1 MRLPVNQ
8 IARLAAS
15 LLLTTFLLSA
25 CGGLGG
31 AATNRILPQAV
42 NGPSS
47 DYPMVVGEPF
57 DIGGVTYTPVDR
69 MNFDAVGYAAIGTE
83 GGEGISAAHKT
94 LPLPSYVEVTS
105 LDSGRTILVRVERRG
120 PMTND
125 RLVELSPGA
134 AQQLELTADR
144 APVRVR
150 RVNPPEHERALLRS
164 GQRAPQRMDTPKA
177 LLAVLMRRIDPKT
190 PVLLSGAAPA
200 LPTGGEKPGQPP
212 RREPEAST
220 AGRSATK
227 PAPAEKPAASGPI
240 RAAAK
245 GNLVIQAG
253 AFASRANAD
262 ATAAKIGGRVEPA
275 GRLFRVRSGPFATRA
290 EAEAALA
297 KVRSAGYRD
306 ARIQRSN

>member
-8 IARLAAS
+8 IAPLAA
-15 LLLTTFLLSA
+15 LALLSS
-25 CGGLGG
+25 CGGQAGS
-31 AATNRILPQAV
+31 AMDRILPRAAS
-42 NGPSS
+42 GPAA
-47 DYPMVVGEPF
+47 DYPVVIGEPF
-57 DIGGVTYTPVDR
+57 DVAGVTYTPVDR

-83 GGEGISAAHKT
+83 GGEAISAAHKT

-134 AQQLELTADR
+134 AEQLGLTTDR
-144 APVRVR
+144 VPVRVR
-150 RVNPPEHERALLRS
+150 RVNPPEQERALLRS
-164 GQRAPQRMDTPKA
+164 GQRAPQRMETPKA

-190 PVLLSGAAPA
+190 PVLLSGAPPA
-200 LPTGGEKPGQPP
+200 LPAGGAKAGQPP
-212 RREPEAST
+212 RREPDTPT
-220 AGRSATK
+220 AARPPAQAEKPSA
-227 PAPAEKPAASGPI
+227 PAPARP
-240 RAAAK
+240 AAK
-245 GNLVIQAG
+245 GDLVIQVG

-290 EAEAALA
+290 QAEAALV

>member
-8 IARLAAS
+8 IAPLAA
-15 LLLTTFLLSA
+15 LALLSA
-25 CGGLGG
+25 CGGHGG
-31 AATNRILPQAV
+31 SAMDRILPRAA
-42 NGPSS
+42 NGPAA
-47 DYPMVVGEPF
+47 DYPVVVGEPF
-57 DIGGVTYTPVDR
+57 DVGGVTYTPVDR
-69 MNFDAVGYAAIGTE
+69 MNFDAVGYAAIGVE

-105 LDSGRTILVRVERRG
+105 LDSGNTILVRVERRG

-134 AQQLELTADR
+134 AQQLGLIADR
-144 APVRVR
+144 TPVRVR
-150 RVNPPEHERALLRS
+150 RVNPPEQERALLRS
-164 GQRAPQRMDTPKA
+164 GQRAPQRMETPKA

-200 LPTGGEKPGQPP
+200 LPAGSAKPGQPP
-212 RREPEAST
+212 RREPEAPT
-220 AGRSATK
+220 AARPAAK
-227 PAPAEKPAASGPI
+227 PAPAPAEKPAAPAPARRVASGD
-240 RAAAK
+240 
-245 GNLVIQAG
+245 LVIQVG
-253 AFASRANAD
+253 AFASRVNAE
-262 ATAAKIGGRVEPA
+262 ATATKIGGRVEPA

>member
-8 IARLAAS
+8 IAPLAA
-15 LLLTTFLLSA
+15 LALLSA
-25 CGGLGG
+25 CGGQGG
-31 AATNRILPQAV
+31 SAMDRILPRAA
-42 NGPSS
+42 NGPSA
-47 DYPMVVGEPF
+47 DYPVVIGEPF
-57 DIGGVTYTPVDR
+57 DVNGVTYTPVDR
-69 MNFDAVGYAAIGTE
+69 MNFDAVGYAAIGVE

-134 AQQLELTADR
+134 AEQLGLTADR

-150 RVNPPEHERALLRS
+150 RVNPPEQERALLRS
-164 GQRAPQRMDTPKA
+164 GQRVPQRMDTPKA
-177 LLAVLMRRIDPKT
+177 LLTVLMRRIDPAS
-190 PVLLSGAAPA
+190 PVLLSAATAASPA
-200 LPTGGEKPGQPP
+200 ASAKPDQPP
-212 RREPEAST
+212 RQTEAAAAS
-220 AGRSATK
+220 RPATKPAAK
-227 PAPAEKPAASGPI
+227 PAPAERPKAVTPARPAARGD
-240 RAAAK
+240 
-245 GNLVIQAG
+245 LVIQVG

-275 GRLFRVRSGPFATRA
+275 GRLFRVRSGPFAARA